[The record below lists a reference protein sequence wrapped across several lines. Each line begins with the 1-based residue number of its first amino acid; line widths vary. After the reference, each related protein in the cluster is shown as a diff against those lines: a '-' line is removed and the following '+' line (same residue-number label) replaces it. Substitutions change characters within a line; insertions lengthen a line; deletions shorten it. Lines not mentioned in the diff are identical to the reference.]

1 MQSEEMLPPD
11 EIHLRKLLEGEDT
24 RAAEAIRST
33 MNDPKTSAWVKSNL
47 LHLLECDPVQ
57 AMFEVNKL
65 HTICRERVLRPRPF
79 PKKNPK
85 PV

>member
-11 EIHLRKLLEGEDT
+11 EIHLRELLEGEDP
-24 RAAEAIRST
+24 RAAQTIRAALSDPQTST
-33 MNDPKTSAWVKSNL
+33 WVKSNL

-57 AMFEVNKL
+57 VMFEVNKL